1 MMLEFFFLRKQKMT
15 KKAKD
20 KPRGRPPAG
29 AILKDGQW
37 ILTDES
43 AEIAAQRL
51 LEHRAKCRER
61 YRETTRALK
70 EKHPDLFRKKR
81 HGERN
86 TERYAQQ
93 SLRGTELPVDGSLLQ
108 GTEEKG
114 DSSAKEGC

>member
-1 MMLEFFFLRKQKMT
+1 MMLAFFFLRKEKMT
-15 KKAKD
+15 KAKD

-29 AILKDGQW
+29 AVLKDGQW

-81 HGERN
+81 NGERN
-86 TERYAQQ
+86 TERYAQT
-93 SLRGTELPVDGSLLQ
+93 SLRGTELPVNGSLLQ

-114 DSSAKEGC
+114 DSSAKERC